1 MKKKFTVADINNVIS
16 ALTCYITKDFD
27 ATRTINDITHTVN
40 DDKNI
45 IDHLTHCMN
54 IIDDYNSI

>member
-27 ATRTINDITHTVN
+27 ATRTINDIAHTVSE
-40 DDKNI
+40 DKDVI
-45 IDHLTHCMN
+45 EHLTHCMN
-54 IIDDYNSI
+54 IIDITN